1 MREKLQNLREYP
13 LNRFLRIISK
23 TVLAILFLV
32 IAIAVALRVS
42 AALRESSTA
51 SDLAP
56 ANGKFVSTSEGVL
69 HVSIWGADNETTVLF
84 THGMAAWG
92 GLWRETAEELSNNG
106 YRVIAVDQPPFGFSD
121 RSDHDFS
128 RSRQAARLKALASR
142 MKLKDYLLVGH
153 SYGGGVALETALRH
167 PADIKGLVLICPVIK
182 LEKDV
187 APSDPIEPSET
198 PLPLRSTVLAETL
211 VSASVT
217 NPWLTGFLT
226 KRFMHRKESLTDKH
240 VAILQKPMA
249 LRGNTGF
256 MVKWLTQFLAGD
268 PKAISRRAT
277 EIAELKLPVSFIW
290 GDKDTVTP
298 IAQGFELAQVIKPVK
313 LHSLTDVGHMPQLE
327 VPKLF
332 NNTLIKTLD
341 ELRKLETPR
350 Q

>member
-1 MREKLQNLREYP
+1 MLQRPVDFP

-23 TVLAILFLV
+23 TVLLILFLV
-32 IAIAVALRVS
+32 IAVAVALRIS

-51 SDLAP
+51 SVLAP
-56 ANGKFVSTSEGVL
+56 TNGQFVSTSEGVL
-69 HVSIWGADNETTVLF
+69 HVSIWGAENKTTVLF

-92 GLWRETAEELSNNG
+92 GLWTETAEELSNNG
-106 YRVIAVDQPPFGFSD
+106 YRVIAIDQPPFGFSD

-128 RSRQAARLKALASR
+128 RSRQAARLNALASR

-167 PADIKGLVLICPVIK
+167 PANISGLVLICPVIN
-182 LEKDV
+182 LAKDV
-187 APSDPIEPSET
+187 APSQPIVPGKT

-226 KRFMHRKESLTDKH
+226 KRFMHRKEALTDEH
-240 VAILQKPMA
+240 IAILQKPMA
-249 LRGNTGF
+249 LQGNTRF

-268 PKAISRRAT
+268 PKAISRRAS

-290 GDKDTVTP
+290 GDKDAVTP
-298 IAQGFELAQVIKPVK
+298 IEQGFELAKIIKPVK

-332 NNTLIKTLD
+332 NKTLIKTLD
-341 ELRKLETPR
+341 ELRAIDAPR
-350 Q
+350 